1 MKIIGNILWL
11 IFGGLECALGYFS
24 GSIALILTIIGIPL
38 GIQTF
43 KLGLLCLWPFGS
55 QVSES
60 ADSCG
65 CLNVIMNIR
74 WFRFGGLYTCLV
86 LLFFGILL

>member
-43 KLGLLCLWPFGS
+43 NL
-55 QVSES
+55 
-60 ADSCG
+60 
-65 CLNVIMNIR
+65 
-74 WFRFGGLYTCLV
+74 
-86 LLFFGILL
+86 